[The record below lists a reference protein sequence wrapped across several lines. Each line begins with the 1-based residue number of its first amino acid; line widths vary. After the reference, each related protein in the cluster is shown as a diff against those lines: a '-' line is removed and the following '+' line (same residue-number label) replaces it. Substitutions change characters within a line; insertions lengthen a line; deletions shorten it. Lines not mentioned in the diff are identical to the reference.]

1 MYAVVLGIQEAPDP
15 EEVHVVQHTQQL
27 DISQELCE
35 LNSFQIKIYK
45 INKNLYIT
53 EENLR
58 TWSKEN

>member
-1 MYAVVLGIQEAPDP
+1 MYAVVLGIQEAADP

-58 TWSKEN
+58 IWCKEN

>member
-1 MYAVVLGIQEAPDP
+1 MHYAVVLGIQEAPDP

-45 INKNLYIT
+45 INKNLLYI
-53 EENLR
+53 
-58 TWSKEN
+58 